1 MQSGLKTC
9 VVFLCQSA
17 IANTAKE
24 LFEIEMH
31 PLFIWFP
38 VWNPRRLWQ
47 KRNDFLV
54 FSFIIFYF
62 FFATFD
68 HAHEY
73 LR

>member
-1 MQSGLKTC
+1 MQSGLKPC

-24 LFEIEMH
+24 LLKLKCIPF
-31 PLFIWFP
+31 LFGFQYGT
-38 VWNPRRLWQ
+38 LAGFGK